1 MACICSSSVPLPT
14 CTFMRSIHEKS
25 QVILRLRERVLRLL
39 WNHGF
44 FTLWSHE
51 KESTVGIV
59 RYMYLSCTGARK
71 TKAFAR
77 DAVILDLQ
85 QRQLAADPSHPLS
98 YTVRPH
104 THTHFLSLPR
114 YLTHHSALSHQ
125 ASLFHPQQPVSV
137 VPLPAPPPSSSP
149 VQLPSPSSW

>member
-1 MACICSSSVPLPT
+1 MFLYLGGT
-14 CTFMRSIHEKS
+14 CTFMRSIHEKKS
-25 QVILRLRERVLRLL
+25 GNSPIERESFEAFVEP
-39 WNHGF
+39 WF
-44 FTLWSHE
+44 FHTMCRT
-51 KESTVGIV
+51 KKKVGIV

-85 QRQLAADPSHPLS
+85 QQRRQLAADPSHPLS

-104 THTHFLSLPR
+104 THTLSLPR